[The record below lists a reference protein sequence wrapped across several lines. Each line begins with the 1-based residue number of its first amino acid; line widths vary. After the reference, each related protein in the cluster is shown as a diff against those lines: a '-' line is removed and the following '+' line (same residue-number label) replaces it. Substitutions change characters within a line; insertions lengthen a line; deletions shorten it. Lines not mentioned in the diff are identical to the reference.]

1 MNLERPERLTIEA
14 PAKLNLFLH
23 VIGRQ
28 VGGKQDGYH
37 LLQSIFTLLYFGDT
51 ITLETRADTRVAR
64 ISTLASVPPEKDLV
78 VRAATLLQSHA
89 FYTVGG
95 NAGNSMGCNIHV
107 EKRIP
112 MGGGLGGGS
121 SDAATVLLGLNR
133 LWNLNLP
140 NAELQRLGL
149 SLGADVPFFINGQNA
164 FSEGIG
170 EVLTPIELPNWWYLV
185 LTPPETVPTPVIFA
199 SPELTRDS
207 ISLKIADFSANG
219 LVDLLRQCRN
229 DLQPVVLKAFPVV
242 AAYFEAL
249 QSVSAKSVFGA
260 RLTGSGA
267 CVFAA
272 FELERD
278 ARDAFQHIVPK
289 VQGFVAQGM
298 NCHPGV

>member
-1 MNLERPERLTIEA
+1 MNLVNSDSVVVTLQA

-28 VGGKQDGYH
+28 VGGKHDGYH
-37 LLQSIFTLLYFGDT
+37 LLQSIFALLDFGDT
-51 ITLETRADTRVAR
+51 ITLETRADTRVSR
-64 ISTLASVPPEKDLV
+64 TSTLAGVPPEKDLV
-78 VRAATLLQSHA
+78 VRAATLLQT
-89 FYTVGG
+89 Y
-95 NAGNSMGCNIHV
+95 AGRNMGCNISV

-133 LWNLNLP
+133 LWNLNLS
-140 NAELQRLGL
+140 NAALQRLGL

-170 EVLTPIELPNWWYLV
+170 EVLTPVAVPNWWYLV
-185 LTPPETVPTPVIFA
+185 LTPPETVPTPVIFS

-207 ISLKIADFSANG
+207 ISLKIADFSAV
-219 LVDLLRQCRN
+219 VDKFVLATLLRQCRN

-242 AAYFEAL
+242 AAHLLAL
-249 QSVSAKSVFGA
+249 QVVSAKSVFGA

-272 FELERD
+272 FEFERD
-278 ARDAFQHIVPK
+278 ARDAFQHLMPEY
-289 VQGFVAQGM
+289 QGFVAQGM
-298 NCHPGV
+298 NCRV

>member
-1 MNLERPERLTIEA
+1 MMFVKPEKLDLQA

-28 VGGKQDGYH
+28 MGGKHDGYH
-37 LLQSIFTLLYFGDT
+37 LLQSIFTLLDFGDT
-51 ITLETRADTRVAR
+51 ITLETRADTGVSRVSA
-64 ISTLASVPPEKDLV
+64 LAGVPPEKDLV
-78 VRAATLLQSHA
+78 VRAALLLQTHA
-89 FYTVGG
+89 GCNTGR
-95 NAGNSMGCNIHV
+95 NRGCNISV

-140 NAELQRLGL
+140 NAELQRLSL

-170 EVLTPIELPNWWYLV
+170 EVLTPIAVPNWWYLV
-185 LTPPETVPTPVIFA
+185 LTPPETVPTPAIFS

-219 LVDLLRQCRN
+219 LINLLRQCRN

-242 AAYFEAL
+242 AAHFEAL
-249 QSVSAKSVFGA
+249 QTVSAQSIFGA

-272 FELERD
+272 FEFEHD
-278 ARDAFQHIVPK
+278 ARDAFLHLSPK

-298 NCHPGV
+298 NCHPHV